1 MISASAAGARSGY
14 SGPARPADPAPRETR
29 SRRTDLAAKALFRSS
44 WLFSQSAR
52 LRTPHARESFPRN
65 RATAFSFTQAVS
77 LALDA
82 ATGCKR
88 KQRRCASGHSGG
100 TAGGRRKSGDR
111 RGSGV
116 SSLQSEAHYA
126 SYPPLLSIL
135 LLLSSAPGNGVPGP
149 ASEPRGSI
157 VRSTNRSILGA

>member
-14 SGPARPADPAPRETR
+14 SGPARPADTAPRETR

-88 KQRRCASGHSGG
+88 KQRRDSRRTQEIGRPPWFWRVFTSIRG
-100 TAGGRRKSGDR
+100 TLCLLPSAVINSFTLVVRAGQRCS
-111 RGSGV
+111 GSGFRT
-116 SSLQSEAHYA
+116 
-126 SYPPLLSIL
+126 
-135 LLLSSAPGNGVPGP
+135 
-149 ASEPRGSI
+149 PRFDRPQHQP
-157 VRSTNRSILGA
+157 VNTRRR